1 MRTSRGN
8 ASGLSGVDEK
18 KRRMRNVVG
27 PTTSSVLT
35 ICSRNPVTIDAIAMT
50 VAIPMTT
57 PRMVSPERSLLIRSW
72 SSAITQPSRM
82 EWRAMLLGAQRFDRV
97 EARRPQ
103 RGVDAEHDAD
113 DHAHAQRQDHGP
125 QRHARRQRGGD
136 LDQRGEGS
144 SGEQTGAAAQH
155 REHDRLG
162 QELAPDVA
170 SRGAERLADPDL
182 PRALRD
188 AHHHDVHDD
197 DAAAQNAINPS
208 PVSTVKSSSSPGRS
222 RCAMRIASSARSMP
236 SATPAAA
243 AILTEITLVWRRPYR
258 ASKVESGSMTNP
270 SQDCPSTVP
279 FFAMTPLMVSC
290 APRTRMVLPTAS
302 SGAPNSFSATSK
314 PSTATSLRCRWS
326 TSVNGAPAAK
336 A

>member
-1 MRTSRGN
+1 MASASAGAKAGRMRTSRGN

-170 SRGAERLADPDL
+170 SRGPERLTDPDL

-197 DAAAQNAINPS
+197 DAADQNAD
-208 PVSTVKSSSSPGRS
+208 PGHGRHH
-222 RCAMRIASSARSMP
+222 
-236 SATPAAA
+236 
-243 AILTEITLVWRRPYR
+243 
-258 ASKVESGSMTNP
+258 VEDDPGEP
-270 SQDCPSTVP
+270 GPERDQ
-279 FFAMTPLMVSC
+279 PL
-290 APRTRMVLPTAS
+290 A
-302 SGAPNSFSATSK
+302 GID
-314 PSTATSLRCRWS
+314 
-326 TSVNGAPAAK
+326 G
-336 A
+336 